1 MANGR
6 LASGVISSTNVWEQF
21 YQVPVGFTASITLN
35 VCNQGA
41 NNAKIRVAIPSSTN
55 VNPEDIIEY
64 DVEIYK
70 NESFQRTGI
79 VLSSGQ
85 YLFIRSNEGSISVNI
100 WGFEEE
106 I

>member
-21 YQVPVGFTASITLN
+21 YQVPIGYTASITVN
-35 VCNQGA
+35 VCNQGS
-41 NNAKIRVAIPSSTN
+41 NNAKIRIAIPSSTN

-85 YLFIRSNEGSISVNI
+85 YVFIRSNEGSISINI
-100 WGFEEE
+100 WGFEEQ